1 MNTNVLPG
9 TVITFFPPD
18 VFGRVAWDTN
28 ALQALIPQLVGMTV
42 PVSYLRDPV
51 YVQEAEVHPEFLG
64 FIIRGRIW
72 QEGDVIAPGVPL
84 RRDRSDT
91 LYALGSDN
99 KPIWSC
105 DWTPI
110 S

>member
-1 MNTNVLPG
+1 MNTNVTPG
-9 TVITFFPPD
+9 TVIAFFPPD
-18 VFGRVAWDTN
+18 VFGRIAWDTD

-42 PVSYLRDPV
+42 LVPDLRDPV
-51 YVQEAEVHPEFLG
+51 YVQEAEVNPEALG
-64 FIIRGRIW
+64 FVIRGRVW
-72 QEGDVIAPGVPL
+72 QEGDVITPGVNL
-84 RRDRSDT
+84 CRDSAGT